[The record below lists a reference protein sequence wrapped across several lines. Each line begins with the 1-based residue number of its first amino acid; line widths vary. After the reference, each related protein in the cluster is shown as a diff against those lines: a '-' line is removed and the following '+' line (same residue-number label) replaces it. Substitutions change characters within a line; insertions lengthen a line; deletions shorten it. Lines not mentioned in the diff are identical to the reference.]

1 MLMVDIIE
9 KKKKNIELSD
19 EEIDFVVSG
28 TTDGSIPDY
37 QLSAFLMAVCLTS
50 MTDRETTKLTL
61 AMAQSGE
68 MLDLSI
74 LGDNTV
80 DKHSTGGVGDK
91 TTLICT
97 PIAAAL
103 GCKVAKMSGRGLGH
117 TGGTVDKLQ
126 SLDGYKINISR
137 EEFLQNALKNG
148 ICIVGQGGDFAP
160 ADKKLYALRDVTATT
175 DCIPLIASS
184 IVSKKLA
191 SGAKNIVLD
200 VKYGKGAFMKT
211 PEEAE
216 MLAKEMVKI
225 CKNAGRR
232 AVALVTDMN
241 VPLGRAVGNSV
252 EVQEA
257 IEILKGKG
265 DKRLKELCILLAGHM
280 YSLCFGKDID
290 AAVAEAENA
299 INNGAALEK
308 FRSAVMSAGG
318 NVDLIDGK
326 ASFSEPEDV
335 LYMEAEMSGYIS
347 DINSLAIGKAAMLCG
362 AGRAKKE
369 DEIDYLAGIILLK
382 NIGDYVEKGDRVA
395 VLQGN
400 HNKIREA
407 ANVAGCAFSYSE
419 QKPKCKNIVYKIIR

>member
-9 KKKKNIELSD
+9 KKKKNIELSE
-19 EEIDFVVSG
+19 EEINFVVSG
-28 TTDGSIPDY
+28 AADGSIPDY

-50 MTDRETTKLTL
+50 MTDRETTKLTM

-68 MLDLSI
+68 MLDLSL

-91 TTLICT
+91 TTLICA
-97 PIAAAL
+97 PMAAAL

-126 SLDGYKINISR
+126 SLDGYRINVSR
-137 EEFLQNALKNG
+137 EEFLQNTLKNG

-216 MLAKEMVKI
+216 VLAEEMVKI

-257 IEILKGKG
+257 IEILKGNG
-265 DKRLKELCILLAGHM
+265 DNKLKELCVLLAAYM
-280 YSLCFGKDID
+280 YSLCFDKNID
-290 AAVAEAENA
+290 EGIKKAESV
-299 INNGAALEK
+299 IKNGAALEK
-308 FRSAVMSAGG
+308 LRLAVENAGG
-318 NVDLIDGK
+318 NVELIDGK
-326 ASFSEPEDV
+326 SSFPEPEDMI
-335 LYMEAEMSGYIS
+335 YMEAEESGYIS
-347 DINSLAIGKAAMLCG
+347 DINSLSIGKAAMLCG

-369 DEIDYLAGIILLK
+369 DEIDYSAGVILMK
-382 NIGDYVEKGDRVA
+382 NIGDYVEKGDKIA
-395 VLQGN
+395 MLQGKN
-400 HNKIREA
+400 NKIREA
-407 ANVAGCAFSYSE
+407 AKVAKCAFSYSY
-419 QKPKCKNIVYKIIR
+419 QKPKSKDIVYKIIK

>member
-175 DCIPLIASS
+175 DSIALIASS

-299 INNGAALEK
+299 INNGAAFEK

-335 LYMEAEMSGYIS
+335 LYMEAEKSGYIS

-395 VLQGN
+395 KLQGN

-419 QKPKCKNIVYKIIR
+419 QKPKFKNIVYKIIR

>member
-50 MTDRETTKLTL
+50 MTDREITKLTL

-80 DKHSTGGVGDK
+80 DKHSTVGVGDK
-91 TTLICT
+91 TTLICA
-97 PIAAAL
+97 PIAASL

-335 LYMEAEMSGYIS
+335 LYMEAEKSGYIS

-419 QKPKCKNIVYKIIR
+419 QKPKFKNIVYKIIR